1 MKIRQRFRR
10 FKQSADWSK
19 EVEQAGKT
27 IAGGLAGGYALNW
40 NTSSE
45 PVLLVS
51 IKLLLL
57 FFIVVVAF
65 AFYSYQFGSSKQ
77 ESRYA
82 S

>member
-1 MKIRQRFRR
+1 MRIMENIKRFMR
-10 FKQSADWSK
+10 ATDWST
-19 EVEQAGKT
+19 EVESAGKA
-27 IAGGLAGGYALNW
+27 IIGGLAGGYALTW

-51 IKLLLL
+51 IKLIFL

-65 AFYSYQFGSSKQ
+65 AFYSYRFGSSKDEIQ
-77 ESRYA
+77 FA